1 MNIEAAQSVHGPG
14 LGEYKLCYARPGP
27 GGVSRVRAA
36 DCVTTPG
43 LTMVVGD
50 NNAVTADEANILADF
65 FNLQADKH
73 GPELLKRLNNI
84 TETEERDT
92 GPVPG
97 SRATEQRKHKI
108 QIEVEAEN
116 VIRHEVKLE
125 QGRQPGVG
133 AGADQRPVTHHSRV
147 LHSPDNI
154 PGPGHNDALNFLLAK
169 SQAESG
175 QTEPAVQYLMSHDG
189 KIFPLLPETLLK
201 SLPLLK
207 GPGAVNKDRQS
218 GGDRV
223 GVSVI
228 QRAPAKP
235 GQTMAMSVENCGG
248 GGAKIELNN
257 PNIILERRVHL
268 ETGEAG
274 AGAGA
279 GHRRRID
286 TSSSGGPG
294 ASQTATLSLGE
305 SDTSAQLCVNFS
317 NCWA

>member
-1 MNIEAAQSVHGPG
+1 MNIEAAQSVHG

-27 GGVSRVRAA
+27 VGVSRVRAA
-36 DCVTTPG
+36 DCVATPG
-43 LTMVVGD
+43 HTMVIGD

-84 TETEERDT
+84 TETEERDK

-116 VIRHEVKLE
+116 VVRHEVKLE
-125 QGRQPGVG
+125 QGRQPGAG

-147 LHSPDNI
+147 LHSDNNS
-154 PGPGHNDALNFLLAK
+154 GPGHNDALSFLLAK

-207 GPGAVNKDRQS
+207 GPGAVNKDRQ
-218 GGDRV
+218 DRV

-235 GQTMAMSVENCGG
+235 GQTMAMSVDNCGG

-268 ETGEAG
+268 EAGEAG
-274 AGAGA
+274 AGD

-286 TSSSGGPG
+286 TSSSGSPG

-305 SDTSAQLCVNFS
+305 SDTSAELCVNFS

>member
-1 MNIEAAQSVHGPG
+1 
-14 LGEYKLCYARPGP
+14 
-27 GGVSRVRAA
+27 
-36 DCVTTPG
+36 
-43 LTMVVGD
+43 MVIGD

-84 TETEERDT
+84 TETEERDK

-116 VIRHEVKLE
+116 VVRHEVKLE
-125 QGRQPGVG
+125 QGRQPGAG

-147 LHSPDNI
+147 LHSDNNS
-154 PGPGHNDALNFLLAK
+154 GPGHNHALSFLLAK
-169 SQAESG
+169 SQAESV

-207 GPGAVNKDRQS
+207 GPGAVNKDRQ
-218 GGDRV
+218 DRV

-235 GQTMAMSVENCGG
+235 GQTMAMSVDNCGG

-268 ETGEAG
+268 EAGEAG
-274 AGAGA
+274 AGD

-286 TSSSGGPG
+286 TSSSGSPG

-305 SDTSAQLCVNFS
+305 SDTSAELCVNFS